1 MPPNCS
7 RNGPPLI
14 MTSLTFL
21 RRSVTYLD
29 PPPFCAGQL
38 GGRSHSRLNL
48 SWPVYII
55 SCPFLSHSPN
65 PSTDR
70 EEFFATLWR
79 EVPPSFDKWTLG
91 ARVGV
96 NGLKFTTLE
105 VHSRVF
111 VGFTNMDSPP
121 VTYERR

>member
-1 MPPNCS
+1 M
-7 RNGPPLI
+7 
-14 MTSLTFL
+14 
-21 RRSVTYLD
+21 
-29 PPPFCAGQL
+29 
-38 GGRSHSRLNL
+38 NL